1 VATPFSLK
9 PVAYGADVVIQS
21 LTKFV
26 GGHGTTLGGVVI
38 DGGTFRWAEHAE
50 RFPMFNCRARFPLV
64 YVRDFPIS
72 PYALRCRTVGLRNE
86 GAALPPFNAVLSLQA
101 LDDIDQALDA

>member
-1 VATPFSLK
+1 
-9 PVAYGADVVIQS
+9 
-21 LTKFV
+21 
-26 GGHGTTLGGVVI
+26 
-38 DGGTFRWAEHAE
+38 
-50 RFPMFNCRARFPLV
+50 V